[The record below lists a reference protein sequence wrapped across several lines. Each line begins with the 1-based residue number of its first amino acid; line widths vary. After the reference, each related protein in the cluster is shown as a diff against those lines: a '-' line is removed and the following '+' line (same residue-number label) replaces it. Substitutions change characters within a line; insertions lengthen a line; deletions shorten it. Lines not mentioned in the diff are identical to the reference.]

1 MESQKID
8 KPWGYEIIWA
18 STPRYAGKILFIEK
32 GHRLSR
38 QYHQIKDES
47 IVVLE
52 GTLRLEIGPD
62 QYQPELQIFSLEQGS
77 GYHITPGTVH
87 RFCAEEGDV
96 TLIEV
101 STPELQDVVRLEDDY
116 KRIGKDQLPAIQPPR
131 FQK

>member
-1 MESQKID
+1 MGSKKID

-62 QYQPELQIFSLEQGS
+62 QYESELQIFSLEQG
-77 GYHITPGTVH
+77 GCYHIAPGTVH

-101 STPELQDVVRLEDDY
+101 STPELHDVVRLEDDY
-116 KRIGKDQLPAIQPPR
+116 KRIEKDQLPSIKPPR

>member
-1 MESQKID
+1 MGSQKID

-52 GTLRLEIGPD
+52 GKLRLEIGPD
-62 QYQPELQIFSLEQGS
+62 QYDSALQVSHLEQGEAR
-77 GYHITPGTVH
+77 HITPGTVH

-96 TLIEV
+96 CLIEV
-101 STPELQDVVRLEDDY
+101 STPELHDVVRLEDDY
-116 KRIGKDQLPAIQPPR
+116 KRIEKDQLPAIKPPR